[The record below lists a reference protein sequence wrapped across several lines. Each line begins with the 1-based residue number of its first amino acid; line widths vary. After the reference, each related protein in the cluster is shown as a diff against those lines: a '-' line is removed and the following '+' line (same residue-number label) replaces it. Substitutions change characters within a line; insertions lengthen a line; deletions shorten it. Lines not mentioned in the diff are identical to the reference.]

1 MHALRAE
8 VVEISAAFLVWVG
21 VAFLAAACWGA
32 IVVLNKKVLDYVRPI
47 PVNFFVLVVSLAS
60 LVAIAVPLSLLHLW
74 PLGFAMTWTAAGYL
88 AAGSAVTWLIAFTA
102 YYYAL
107 RSGRVGVVGPLSSTD
122 PLFTAAFAAL
132 IVGTTIAGL
141 TIAGLV
147 VAFAGVALISRW
159 MGDEPEPHAPALEGT
174 TGPALRASAGT
185 VVALSLV
192 TAAGWGFSPVM
203 VQLAERSAGGAS
215 TTMIVLGEAFGVV
228 LLAPFVL
235 ARRCAAV
242 HRVAAGSRAP
252 PGRRPAG
259 RGRRLERA
267 LLRLV
272 VRPDRRDRSGPDDAD
287 HRHVADLRHP
297 RQHGLLRERLG
308 ARLAL
313 GAAITLAGV
322 FLRPSRVCTEAV
334 ATTGAATHASGTQR
348 PQRFGL
354 YGFDFPQVLLL
365 GRRGGGGAE
374 GWGRGSGVQ

>member
-1 MHALRAE
+1 
-8 VVEISAAFLVWVG
+8 

-47 PVNFFVLVVSLAS
+47 PVNFFVTVVSLAGLS
-60 LVAIAVPLSLLHLW
+60 AIAVPLSLLHLW

-102 YYYAL
+102 FYYAL
-107 RSGRVGVVGPLSSTD
+107 RSARVGIVGPLSSTD
-122 PLFTAAFAAL
+122 PLFTAVFAAV

-192 TAAGWGFSPVM
+192 TAAGWGFMPVM

-235 ARRCAAV
+235 ARRSSLFTVSLRGRERRRVVALL
-242 HRVAAGSRAP
+242 VAAGV
-252 PGRRPAG
+252 
-259 RGRRLERA
+259 LNA
-267 LLRLV
+267 LFAVLFYVLI
-272 VRPDRRDRSGPDDAD
+272 DEIGPVLTTLIIATSPIFAILGGM
-287 HRHVADLRHP
+287 VF
-297 RQHGLLRERLG
+297 LRERLG
-308 ARLAL
+308 GRLAL
-313 GAAITLAGV
+313 GAGVTLTGVLLATLAHV
-322 FLRPSRVCTEAV
+322 
-334 ATTGAATHASGTQR
+334 H
-348 PQRFGL
+348 
-354 YGFDFPQVLLL
+354 
-365 GRRGGGGAE
+365 
-374 GWGRGSGVQ
+374 